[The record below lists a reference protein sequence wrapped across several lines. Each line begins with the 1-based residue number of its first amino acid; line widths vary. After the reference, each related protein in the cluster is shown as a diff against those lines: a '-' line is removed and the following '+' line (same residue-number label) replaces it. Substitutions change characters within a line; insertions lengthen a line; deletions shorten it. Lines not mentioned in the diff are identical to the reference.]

1 MPRRVRFIV
10 FLGVITMLVL
20 ATGISAG
27 AEPGDVQSRE
37 AEIAAAQERLFE
49 IRTEQ
54 SAAEAA
60 YSDALF
66 RMNELNV
73 KIAEADEDLGAAEDQ
88 LAEAQED
95 LENRA
100 SEVYRS
106 GNVAFIN
113 VLVGVDNFSQFA
125 TRLDLWMRLLG
136 EEKAEV
142 EAVLE
147 AKNDLEARKSALET
161 ERARRVEA
169 VEEALAH
176 KERAAAAEA
185 EAEAYL
191 NSLNGE
197 LQGAIQAEQE
207 RQAAAA
213 RAAAAEAAAAEAA
226 AAAAKEAPKP
236 EAPKPEAPKPEA
248 PKPEAPKPEAPKLE
262 APEPDLEAQQQ
273 AVDEAAA
280 AFAAEQRAQ
289 LAAEQA
295 AAAERRAEEKAER
308 EALKA
313 ERLAER
319 KAKREA
325 AKEAA
330 ELAAI
335 EAAAAEQA
343 RAEELA
349 AKRAA
354 ERRAEIRAAR
364 QAELQAELQAERE
377 AKREALKAERL
388 AERKAKREALKAERL
403 AERKAKREAAKE
415 AAELAAMEDVASA
428 SASSSASASAS
439 ASAVASAPA
448 ARSGGGGNTSGGNTS
463 GGNASGNGNAVV
475 AEGQKYLGVD
485 YQLGACDPAFAM
497 DCSCFTM
504 LVYAEFGI
512 SLPDNPAAQWSY
524 GTPVKG
530 APAAG
535 DLLFWAEGGGR
546 ITHVGIAMG
555 DGTTIHASVYED
567 EVVQGTPINAIP
579 GYVGARRL
587 L

>member
-37 AEIAAAQERLFE
+37 AEIAVAQERLFE

-73 KIAEADEDLGAAEDQ
+73 KIAEADKDLGAAEDQ

-197 LQGAIQAEQE
+197 LQAAIQAEQE

-226 AAAAKEAPKP
+226 AAEAAAAAANEAPKP

-248 PKPEAPKPEAPKLE
+248 PKPEAPKPEAPKPE
-262 APEPDLEAQQQ
+262 APEPNLEAQQQ

-388 AERKAKREALKAERL
+388 AERKAKREA
-403 AERKAKREAAKE
+403 AKE
-415 AAELAAMEDVASA
+415 AAELAAMEDAASA

-439 ASAVASAPA
+439 AAAVASAPA
-448 ARSGGGGNTSGGNTS
+448 ARSGGGGNAS